1 MISKELMS
9 QIRRIQIMTRRAVTD
24 VVAGNYESV
33 FRGRGMEFDEVVEY
47 QPGDDVRT
55 IDWNVTARAGAPF
68 VKRYVEEREL
78 TVMLLVD
85 LSRSERFGTVG
96 RFKNETAAEFA
107 AVLAY
112 SAIKNNDKVGLITF
126 TDRIEKFIPPKK
138 GVRHVA
144 RVIREL
150 LYGDAEGKGTDIAG
164 ALEYLNRVTIKKTVA
179 FLLSDFLDSGYERTL
194 RILNRRHDVI
204 AVRIAD
210 QAEIELPKAGLLELE
225 DAETGERLLVD
236 TGSRAV
242 RERYRRDAA
251 SRSEELAASLRSMG
265 VDQMLVR
272 SDRSYVES
280 LMRFFRMRERRR
292 RA

>member
-1 MISKELMS
+1 MISKELMKK
-9 QIRRIQIMTRRAVTD
+9 IRRIQIMTRRAVTD

-150 LYGDAEGKGTDIAG
+150 LYGEAEGRGTDIAQ
-164 ALEYLNRVTIKKTVA
+164 ALEYLNRVTTKKTVT

-194 RILNRRHDVI
+194 RIVNRRHDVI

-210 QAEIELPKAGLLELE
+210 RAEMELPKAGMMELE
-225 DAETGERLLVD
+225 DAETGELMVVD
-236 TGSRAV
+236 TGSRAF
-242 RERYRRDAA
+242 RDRYRRE
-251 SRSEELAASLRSMG
+251 SERRSEELASSFHAMG
-265 VDQMLVR
+265 VDEMLVF